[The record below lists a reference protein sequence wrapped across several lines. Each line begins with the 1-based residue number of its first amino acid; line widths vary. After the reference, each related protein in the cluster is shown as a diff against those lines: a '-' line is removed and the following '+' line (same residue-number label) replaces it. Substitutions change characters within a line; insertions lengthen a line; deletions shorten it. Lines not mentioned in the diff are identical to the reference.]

1 MTVAERRPGRPRDE
15 SVSESITEAVLGL
28 LAELGI
34 RGMSMDAVATRAGV
48 SKASIYRRW
57 DSKEDL
63 VIDVIGGL
71 VVAAD
76 ATSTGEIRSDL
87 LQVLGR
93 FGAFISELKAGSI
106 FARLA
111 GEVQAGSELGKH
123 YAEAVILPR
132 RAVIAG
138 LITAAKERGELRQDL
153 DVELAVDM
161 LVGPVII
168 RNLMAAIRTG
178 DDVADEKLVDALLD
192 GWRS

>member
-1 MTVAERRPGRPRDE
+1 
-15 SVSESITEAVLGL
+15 
-28 LAELGI
+28 
-34 RGMSMDAVATRAGV
+34 MSMDAVAARACV
-48 SKASIYRRW
+48 SKATIYRRW

-71 VVAAD
+71 VTAAD
-76 ATSTGEIRSDL
+76 ATSTGEIRTDL

-93 FGAFISELKAGSI
+93 FGAFVSELKAGSI

-111 GEVQAGSELGKH
+111 GEVQAGSDLGKH
-123 YAEAVILPR
+123 YADAVILPR

-138 LITAAKERGELRQDL
+138 LIEAARERGELRRDL

-161 LVGPVII
+161 LVGPVIV
-168 RNLMAAIRTG
+168 RSLMAAIRTG
-178 DDVADEKLVDALLD
+178 GQGKDEELVDALLD

>member
-1 MTVAERRPGRPRDE
+1 MTVDERRTGRPRDE
-15 SVSESITEAVLGL
+15 SVSEAITEAVLGL
-28 LAELGI
+28 LAEVGI
-34 RGMSMDAVATRAGV
+34 PGMSMDAVAARACV
-48 SKASIYRRW
+48 SKATIYRRW

-71 VVAAD
+71 VTAAD
-76 ATSTGEIRSDL
+76 ATSTGEIRTDL

-93 FGAFISELKAGSI
+93 FGAFVSELKAGSI

-111 GEVQAGSELGKH
+111 GEVQAGSDLGKH
-123 YAEAVILPR
+123 YADAVILPR

-138 LITAAKERGELRQDL
+138 LIEAARERGELRRDL

-161 LVGPVII
+161 LVGPVIV
-168 RNLMAAIRTG
+168 RSLMAAIRTG
-178 DDVADEKLVDALLD
+178 GQGKDEELVDALLD

>member
-1 MTVAERRPGRPRDE
+1 MTVDERRTGRPRDE
-15 SVSESITEAVLGL
+15 SVSEAITEAVLGL
-28 LAELGI
+28 LAEVGI
-34 RGMSMDAVATRAGV
+34 PGMSMDAVAARACV
-48 SKASIYRRW
+48 SKATIYRRW

-71 VVAAD
+71 VTAAD
-76 ATSTGEIRSDL
+76 ATSTGEIRTDL

-93 FGAFISELKAGSI
+93 FGALVSELKAGSI

-111 GEVQAGSELGKH
+111 GEVQAGSDLGKH
-123 YAEAVILPR
+123 YADAVILPR

-138 LITAAKERGELRQDL
+138 LIEAARERGELRRDL

-161 LVGPVII
+161 LVGPVIV
-168 RNLMAAIRTG
+168 RSLMAAIRTG
-178 DDVADEKLVDALLD
+178 GQGKDEELVDALLD

>member
-71 VVAAD
+71 VIAAD

-178 DDVADEKLVDALLD
+178 DYVADEKLVDALLD

>member
-28 LAELGI
+28 LAELGL

-71 VVAAD
+71 VIAAD

-178 DDVADEKLVDALLD
+178 DYVADEKLVDALLD

>member
-1 MTVAERRPGRPRDE
+1 MSVSQRRTGRPRDE

-63 VIDVIGGL
+63 VIDVIGSL
-71 VVAAD
+71 VTPAD

-93 FGAFISELKAGSI
+93 FGALISELKAGSI

-138 LITAAKERGELRQDL
+138 LITAAKERGELRQNL

-168 RNLMAAIRTG
+168 RNLMAAIRPG

>member
-71 VVAAD
+71 VIAAD

>member
-28 LAELGI
+28 LAELGL

-71 VVAAD
+71 VIAAD

>member
-1 MTVAERRPGRPRDE
+1 MTVPERRAGRPLDE
-15 SVSESITEAVLGL
+15 SVSEAITEAVLGL
-28 LAELGI
+28 LAEVGI
-34 RGMSMDAVATRAGV
+34 GGMSMDAVAARAGV

-57 DSKEDL
+57 DSKEEL

-71 VVAAD
+71 VIAAP
-76 ATSTGEIRSDL
+76 AASTGAVRTDL
-87 LQVLGR
+87 LEVLGL

-111 GEVQAGSELGKH
+111 GEVQAGSELGRH
-123 YAEAVILPR
+123 YAETVILPR
-132 RAVIAG
+132 RALIAG

-168 RNLMAAIRTG
+168 RNLMAAVRPIG
-178 DDVADEKLVDALLD
+178 PEADEKLVAALLD
-192 GWRS
+192 GWRT

>member
-71 VVAAD
+71 VIAAD

-123 YAEAVILPR
+123 YPEAVILPR

-178 DDVADEKLVDALLD
+178 DYVADEKLVDALLD

>member
-63 VIDVIGGL
+63 VIDVIGSL
-71 VVAAD
+71 VIAAD

>member
-71 VVAAD
+71 VIAAD

-123 YAEAVILPR
+123 CAEAVILPR

-178 DDVADEKLVDALLD
+178 DYVADEKLVDALLD

>member
-1 MTVAERRPGRPRDE
+1 
-15 SVSESITEAVLGL
+15 
-28 LAELGI
+28 
-34 RGMSMDAVATRAGV
+34 MSMDAVATRAGV

-71 VVAAD
+71 VIAAD

-178 DDVADEKLVDALLD
+178 DYVADEKLVDALLD

>member
-1 MTVAERRPGRPRDE
+1 MTVVERRVGRPRDE
-15 SVSESITEAVLGL
+15 AISESITQAVLGL
-28 LAELGI
+28 LAEVGVPE
-34 RGMSMDAVATRAGV
+34 MSMDAVATRAGV
-48 SKASIYRRW
+48 SKATIYRRW

-71 VVAAD
+71 VTAVD
-76 ATSTGEIRSDL
+76 ATSTGEIRADL
-87 LQVLGR
+87 VHVLDR
-93 FGAFISELKAGSI
+93 FGALISELKAGSI

-138 LITAAKERGELRQDL
+138 LIDSAKERGELRRDL

-161 LVGPVII
+161 LAGTVII
-168 RNLMAAIRTG
+168 RNLMSTVRIGGHAP
-178 DDVADEKLVDALLD
+178 DEKLVDALLD